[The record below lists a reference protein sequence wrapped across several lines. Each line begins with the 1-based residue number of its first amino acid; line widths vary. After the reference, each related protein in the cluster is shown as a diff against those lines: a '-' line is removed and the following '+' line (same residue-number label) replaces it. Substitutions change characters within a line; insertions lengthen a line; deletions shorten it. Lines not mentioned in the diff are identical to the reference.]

1 MEIFF
6 KTFLIWR
13 PMYIMSLSEA
23 KRVTKRIS
31 LRMSI
36 NFNSKEGNFFFCP
49 NKTIITAEKCLIP
62 HIKQ

>member
-36 NFNSKEGNFFFCP
+36 NFNSKEGNFFFLSEQ
-49 NKTIITAEKCLIP
+49 NDN
-62 HIKQ
+62 HR

>member
-13 PMYIMSLSEA
+13 PMFIMSLPEA

-36 NFNSKEGNFFFCP
+36 NFNSKEGNFFLSEQ
-49 NKTIITAEKCLIP
+49 NDN
-62 HIKQ
+62 HR